1 MQSVVIFDK
10 NPSLAEALATQLSL
24 PQSID
29 CKGFSSSVEIAATV
43 QDNAPDLVLL
53 DPIHLS
59 LCETHDITDF
69 RRSLVRLAPEVKLLC
84 YSFDISAPMMRAAM
98 DAGFH
103 GCLSKYCTL
112 QQLEVAVAAV
122 LGGGVYFDSVFGEKL
137 RDTSGDCDEEC
148 LSAREKEVLIR
159 IARGLAPKQIAFDL
173 SISAKTVETYKSRA
187 VQKLGL
193 ADRSKVVEYALEHG
207 WIS

>member
-1 MQSVVIFDK
+1 MQSVLIFDK
-10 NPSLAEALATQLSL
+10 NPSLADALATQLSM
-24 PQSID
+24 PQSIS
-29 CKGFSSSVEIAATV
+29 CTGYSSAVDIAQTA
-43 QDNAPDLVLL
+43 QDMQPDLILL
-53 DPIHLS
+53 DPIHISLS
-59 LCETHDITDF
+59 QSHDITDF
-69 RRSLVRLAPEVKLLC
+69 RRSLVALAPDVRLLC
-84 YSFDISAPMMRAAM
+84 YSFDISGPMMRAAM

-137 RDTSGDCDEEC
+137 RDSTDDIAEEC

-159 IARGLAPKQIAFDL
+159 IARGLAPKQIAYDL

>member
-1 MQSVVIFDK
+1 MQSVLIFDK
-10 NPSLAEALATQLSL
+10 NPSLADALAAQLSL
-24 PQSID
+24 PQSIN
-29 CKGFSSSVEIAATV
+29 CKGYSSTVDIIATV
-43 QDNAPDLVLL
+43 KNETPDLVLL

-59 LCETHDITDF
+59 LSESHDITDF
-69 RRSLVRLAPEVKLLC
+69 RRSLVALAPEIRLLC
-84 YSFDISAPMMRAAM
+84 YSFDISSPMMRAAM

-103 GCLSKYCTL
+103 GCLSKYCRL
-112 QQLEVAVAAV
+112 QQLEVAIAAV

-137 RDTSGDCDEEC
+137 RDSSDDIAEEC

-159 IARGLAPKQIAFDL
+159 IARGLAPKQIAYDL